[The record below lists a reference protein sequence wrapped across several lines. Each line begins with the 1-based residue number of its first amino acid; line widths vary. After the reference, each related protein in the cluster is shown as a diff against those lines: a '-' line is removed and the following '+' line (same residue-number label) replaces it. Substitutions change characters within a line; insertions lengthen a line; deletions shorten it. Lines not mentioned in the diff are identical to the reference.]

1 LQVSVAGRRLRP
13 IIVNDNGDHWLQV
26 QSSRRENMQDHDLEH
41 EAQPKIRAKSLPAAA
56 ARALAEAAERSK
68 ERAENAPEKEIG
80 GRGGLDPAR
89 FGDWEAKGIA
99 HDF

>member
-1 LQVSVAGRRLRP
+1 
-13 IIVNDNGDHWLQV
+13 
-26 QSSRRENMQDHDLEH
+26 MQDRTE
-41 EAQPKIRAKSLPAAA
+41 EQETASKIMAKPLPAAA
-56 ARALAEAAERSK
+56 ARALKEAAERRKDHSD
-68 ERAENAPEKEIG
+68 NAPQKEIG

>member
-1 LQVSVAGRRLRP
+1 
-13 IIVNDNGDHWLQV
+13 
-26 QSSRRENMQDHDLEH
+26 MQDH
-41 EAQPKIRAKSLPAAA
+41 AQESTTLSKKRSAPLPAAA
-56 ARALAEAAERSK
+56 ARALAEAAERRK
-68 ERAENAPEKEIG
+68 VRAENAPQKEIG